1 MIGIETMKAFLL
13 LLCLSLGLAACGI
26 KGDPEPP
33 PATQQAQ

>member
-1 MIGIETMKAFLL
+1 MKATLL
-13 LLCLSLGLAACGI
+13 LLALSLSLAACGI

>member
-1 MIGIETMKAFLL
+1 MKTTLL
-13 LLCLSLGLAACGI
+13 ILFALSLSLAGCGI

>member
-1 MIGIETMKAFLL
+1 MTPMKAVLL
-13 LLCLSLGLAACGI
+13 LLALSLSLAACGI